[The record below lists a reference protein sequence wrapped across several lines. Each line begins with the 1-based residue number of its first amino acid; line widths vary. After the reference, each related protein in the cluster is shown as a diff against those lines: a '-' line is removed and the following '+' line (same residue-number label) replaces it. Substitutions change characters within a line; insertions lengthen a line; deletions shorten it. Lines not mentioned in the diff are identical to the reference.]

1 MCQYNDRCKVGT
13 HKPGTKC
20 PYTRQRRTR
29 CLAQRDPLRSKKELQ
44 AFRRSAHRSAPTK
57 RATCPARTQ
66 DATEVLEPRHK
77 NRDKFTG
84 KTTGKN

>member
-29 CLAQRDPLRSKKELQ
+29 SGAARPTPVKKELQ
-44 AFRRSAHRSAPTK
+44 AFRRSAHRSAPLVACNLPGPHPG
-57 RATCPARTQ
+57 RRRNVQ
-66 DATEVLEPRHK
+66 LRHK
-77 NRDKFTG
+77 NRDKFIA